1 MDISA
6 LLAASQEDEDRN
18 PLLREPPG
26 GVPKQGN
33 SSRQQENSR
42 PAGQVS
48 APGLA
53 LAAIQ
58 DEDSDED
65 WFNEYSCELALF
77 GDSATQNSLPDSKK
91 QQQTKQGA
99 QTSEAMSIPEKD
111 TTRDSLELQAD
122 TAQAARSNSHFEQDM
137 EEDIEPQDQAKNHST
152 VTDRHFQ
159 PGINT
164 DATSGDDVLPQ
175 QQLEHESHEEA
186 DIARQRACLAVN
198 EDDEGDGIDNHVAW
212 NEAMETRDEGLEQA
226 SHDKTESHPIHSEDI
241 PATSHAPTA
250 ADITPQHQAAAQPAE
265 GCTNCHPDAARDMSL
280 GGGEEP
286 ACGGISRPGDNSME
300 ISPGKSATLGTIV
313 CGLLMQQPLDD
324 RAETSAA
331 WITSKDH
338 KGKIGLLPSLRGNE
352 VRGRGAFQSL
362 RATES
367 AGNNLL
373 EAQNIVEKQ
382 AEEPILQDNGPG
394 K

>member
-1 MDISA
+1 MQRTTATIYLI
-6 LLAASQEDEDRN
+6 LLW
-18 PLLREPPG
+18 L
-26 GVPKQGN
+26 
-33 SSRQQENSR
+33 
-42 PAGQVS
+42 
-48 APGLA
+48 
-53 LAAIQ
+53 
-58 DEDSDED
+58 
-65 WFNEYSCELALF
+65 
-77 GDSATQNSLPDSKK
+77 
-91 QQQTKQGA
+91 
-99 QTSEAMSIPEKD
+99 
-111 TTRDSLELQAD
+111 
-122 TAQAARSNSHFEQDM
+122 
-137 EEDIEPQDQAKNHST
+137 ST
-152 VTDRHFQ
+152 
-159 PGINT
+159 
-164 DATSGDDVLPQ
+164 ATSGDDVLPQ